1 MAALLEK
8 HNDCENFAPV
18 DVTKGICR
26 LTNELVLIDSP
37 VCVKFAAI
45 PRCRGC
51 SFFRHP
57 DKEGIG
63 TCTGL
68 QKEYWTAANYSAAL
82 CQGYV
87 GK

>member
-1 MAALLEK
+1 MAELLK
-8 HNDCENFAPV
+8 QHNDCDNFAAV

-26 LTNELVLIDSP
+26 LTNELVLIDSQI
-37 VCVKFAAI
+37 CVKFDAI
-45 PRCRGC
+45 PKCSGC
-51 SFFRHP
+51 SFFQHP

-68 QKEYWTAANYSAAL
+68 QKEYWTAANYNAAL
-82 CQGYV
+82 CEGYV